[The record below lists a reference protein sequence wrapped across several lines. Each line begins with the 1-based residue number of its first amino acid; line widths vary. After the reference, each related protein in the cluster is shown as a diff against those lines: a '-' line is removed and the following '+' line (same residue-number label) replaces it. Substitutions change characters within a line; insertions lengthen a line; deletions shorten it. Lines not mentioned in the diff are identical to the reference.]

1 MDSMPPM
8 TRSSARFLLFAFL
21 LTFFSSFGQT
31 FFIGLFSQDLQT
43 HIGLD
48 YGSFGTVYALA
59 TLTSA
64 FIILWA
70 GALIDRVR
78 TGLYVTGVIGLY
90 TLGCIL
96 LSQSNGVML
105 LSAAIFLLRFSGQGL
120 FSHIAITLTA
130 RTFDRTRGRALS
142 ISFLGHPCGEAVLP
156 PLFVFLGGIWPW
168 QTLWLGNAVV
178 LVCLLPLLLIL
189 LGRET
194 QHRQSEDKQS
204 ASAQTQPMANGQP
217 QAIDMTRGQVIR
229 DPMFHKLLPTLLTPG
244 FVATG
249 IFIHQSALVL
259 EKGWSASW
267 LAFSFSFFAAGQVI
281 GNLAA
286 GQLVD
291 RLGARRLMPLYLL
304 PMGLVTAL
312 ACVIDHRFLALVLM
326 AGTGL
331 TTGSSSSISNSMW
344 AESYGLKHLGAIR
357 ALSSSILVVSSALS
371 PALFGYLLEGGVT
384 FEGILLG
391 CTIWTALAALC
402 AAHAVKKHSA

>member
-1 MDSMPPM
+1 MIW
-8 TRSSARFLLFAFL
+8 SSARFLLFAFL

-31 FFIGLFSQDLQT
+31 FFIGLFSQDLQA

-59 TLTSA
+59 TLASA

-78 TGLYVTGVIGLY
+78 TGLYVAGVIGLY
-90 TLGCIL
+90 ALGCVS
-96 LSQSNGVML
+96 LSQSHGIL
-105 LSAAIFLLRFSGQGL
+105 LLAVAIFLLRFSGQGL

-142 ISFLGHPCGEAVLP
+142 ISFLGHPCGEAILP
-156 PLFVFLGGIWPW
+156 PLFVFLGSMWPW

-194 QHRQSEDKQS
+194 GKPSSES
-204 ASAQTQPMANGQP
+204 GPAQPAQPEAGSTG
-217 QAIDMTRGQVIR
+217 MTRGQVIR

-267 LAFSFSFFAAGQVI
+267 IAFSFSFFAAGQVI
-281 GNLAA
+281 GNLIA

-291 RLGARRLMPLYLL
+291 RFGARRLMPLYLL

-344 AESYGLKHLGAIR
+344 AESYGLRHLGAIR

-371 PALFGYLLEGGVT
+371 PALFGYLLEGGIT
-384 FEGILLG
+384 FAGILLG

-402 AAHAVKKHSA
+402 AANAVKRSSGTSNITNPK